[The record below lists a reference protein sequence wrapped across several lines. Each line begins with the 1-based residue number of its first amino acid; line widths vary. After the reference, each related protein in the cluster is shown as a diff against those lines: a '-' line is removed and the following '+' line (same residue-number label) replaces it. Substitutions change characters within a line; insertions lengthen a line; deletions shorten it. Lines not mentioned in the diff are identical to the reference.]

1 MSPISPAASK
11 QKTRQVWT
19 PEEDHVL
26 SEAVRAETPAHGPI
40 SWHKVASHL
49 PGRNNKDCRKRWHY
63 SIINTIRKGT
73 WTKDEDQKLRAAVE
87 VYGARWSKIAEAV
100 GTRNGDQCWKR
111 WYDCLDPS
119 IDKSPWTS
127 DEDARLLQQVSRSG
141 RNWSEIV
148 HKHFPNRTSLSAKN
162 RYSILQ
168 RKQENASKSS
178 YKKTTP
184 AYSAA
189 SSPSPGP
196 NLNYLSPPSIASSC
210 TSTPE
215 PESYSDWFV
224 NSSSSQPANNS
235 GMEFGSLDQG
245 YSQCS
250 GWYQGGTMSTSHSPS
265 PQLGTGLE
273 WTTDSSGT
281 TWSSPDMSM
290 MQSYS
295 PAPPTLLPQQSLGFS
310 ELDYS
315 QTQQPP
321 PQQQQQMYEQLPMD
335 GSLSGYDML
344 GIYQTD
350 ATLVYEQSEQPVL
363 DFSQSVGYGSGQW

>member
-1 MSPISPAASK
+1 MSPTSSAGSK
-11 QKTRQVWT
+11 QKARQVWT
-19 PEEDHVL
+19 PEEDHIL

-40 SWHKVASHL
+40 SWHKVAAHL

-73 WTKDEDQKLRAAVE
+73 WTKDEDQKLKAAVE
-87 VYGARWSKIAEAV
+87 LYGARWSKIAEAV

-127 DEDARLLQQVSRSG
+127 EEDARLLQQVSKNG

-178 YKKTTP
+178 SKKSSA

-196 NLNYLSPPSIASSC
+196 SLSYLGTPSIASS

-215 PESYSDWFV
+215 PESYPDWFV
-224 NSSSSQPANNS
+224 NSQPTNS
-235 GMEFGSLDQG
+235 GMDFSLDQG
-245 YSQCS
+245 YSQPN

-265 PQLGTGLE
+265 PQLGVNLE
-273 WTTDSSGT
+273 WTDSST
-281 TWSSPDMSM
+281 TWSSPDMSFS
-290 MQSYS
+290 QGYS
-295 PAPPTLLPQQSLGFS
+295 PAPPTLLPQQSLSFS
-310 ELDYS
+310 EIDYV
-315 QTQQPP
+315 QIQQPP
-321 PQQQQQMYEQLPMD
+321 QQMYEQLPVD
-335 GSLSGYDML
+335 GGLSGFNML

-350 ATLVYEQSEQPVL
+350 PLVYDQGQQPL
-363 DFSQSVGYGSGQW
+363 MDFSQPVGYGGGQW